1 MKIIGLTGGIG
12 NGKSFVARVAE
23 KNFPILHINTDEIAR
38 TQMQKGGK
46 SFIRVV
52 EEFSP
57 LSDKLLNTDGEI
69 NRQELSRLVMAD
81 RGLLDRLDEITHP
94 AVIEE
99 IKEIIEKEKASGR
112 YSAVLIETALIYEA
126 GIDSICDEV
135 WYVYAPEGTR
145 RRRLMTERGYTQE
158 TIDSFFMNQNPVEFF
173 LSRADRTVPNG
184 FDVTEKDMLEIL
196 SGYLM
201 NME

>member
-1 MKIIGLTGGIG
+1 
-12 NGKSFVARVAE
+12 
-23 KNFPILHINTDEIAR
+23 
-38 TQMQKGGK
+38 
-46 SFIRVV
+46 
-52 EEFSP
+52 
-57 LSDKLLNTDGEI
+57 
-69 NRQELSRLVMAD
+69 
-81 RGLLDRLDEITHP
+81 
-94 AVIEE
+94 
-99 IKEIIEKEKASGR
+99 
-112 YSAVLIETALIYEA
+112 LIYEA